1 MTTTN
6 TSQILI
12 LCSLYAFE
20 NLKSSS
26 TWFNPCFP
34 LRRAYLLRYV
44 ESVYLLLSILE
55 ANTCVNFVCI
65 DSYMFTYCTCYIALC
80 WQLSM
85 RYTCYKLKAIAET
98 LSSFV
103 LLQCLLLW
111 IYCFMSY
118 LLCKTFWCLSW
129 KYYSWKVFAYMIHC
143 LLVIYLLANYR
154 SLLWV
159 TSFMTWALQYIDQDC
174 VKACL
179 LRNYLLLS
187 FYLLVDE

>member
-1 MTTTN
+1 MLPSAKGISFT
-6 TSQILI
+6 
-12 LCSLYAFE
+12 LCWVSLPTPFY
-20 NLKSSS
+20 LRSKYLCQLCVH
-26 TWFNPCFP
+26 WF
-34 LRRAYLLRYV
+34 
-44 ESVYLLLSILE
+44 SHVYLLHLLYCFMLTTIHEIYMLQVESNCWNFIIL
-55 ANTCVNFVCI
+55 C
-65 DSYMFTYCTCYIALC
+65 
-80 WQLSM
+80 
-85 RYTCYKLKAIAET
+85 
-98 LSSFV
+98 

-143 LLVIYLLANYR
+143 LLFIYLLANYR
-154 SLLWV
+154 PLLWV

-187 FYLLVDE
+187 FYLLEDE